1 MVTVAVS
8 SGQQLP
14 VRVDGKMTS
23 HPRHPPL
30 TIMSLR
36 CPTWAITLL
45 LTVIALC
52 RRTNS
57 SPAELSLNT
66 GRIPETWRP
75 LGSGSQGRVFS
86 APSEHDPGVLVAVKM
101 RDSPAA
107 ASKEA
112 AILLQLDHPAI
123 PKLLSYHP
131 GSVFFTMEYIEGRAL
146 GNVPHLGETRVIA
159 IIREL
164 ADTLIYLLA
173 CRIAHQ
179 DLRLENV
186 MLTPT
191 DQLKL
196 VDFGAAVS
204 FAPNANGCQEAF
216 FMQAHHWEA
225 RHVSDVWALQHI
237 LLQLGHAPHRDP
249 RDLTPRLR
257 EIYNCLTQYTL
268 LRGVDDGVRGI
279 VLRRCFCKGEGP

>member
-1 MVTVAVS
+1 
-8 SGQQLP
+8 
-14 VRVDGKMTS
+14 
-23 HPRHPPL
+23 
-30 TIMSLR
+30 MSLR
-36 CPTWAITLL
+36 WSTWTITLL
-45 LTVIALC
+45 LAVIALC
-52 RRTNS
+52 RRANS
-57 SPAELSLNT
+57 SSAELSPNT
-66 GRIPETWRP
+66 GRIPGTWRL
-75 LGSGSQGRVFS
+75 LGSGSQGSVFS

-131 GSVFFTMEYIEGRAL
+131 GSDFFAMEYVEGQTL
-146 GNVPHLGETRVIA
+146 GNVPHLEETRVIA

-164 ADTLIYLLA
+164 ADTLIHLIA

-179 DLRLENV
+179 DLRLDNV

-191 DQLKL
+191 DQVKL

-204 FAPNANGCQEAF
+204 FAPNSNDCQEAF
-216 FMQAHHWEA
+216 FMQTHHWEA
-225 RHVSDVWALQHI
+225 CHVSDVWALQHI
-237 LLQLGHAPHRDP
+237 LFQLGHAPHRDP

-257 EIYNCLTQYTL
+257 EIYNRLTQYTL
-268 LRGVDDGVRGI
+268 LRGVDDGVRGTL
-279 VLRRCFCKGEGP
+279 LRRCCCKGEGP